1 MSDIYFTAEG
11 GNDIVLEV
19 QNGSI
24 VELHITE
31 PEPIAFE
38 VQGGMG
44 PRGPQGEAGATGPAG
59 PAGSDSTVPGP
70 QGPQGIQGERGLQGE
85 PGPQGETGATGPSG
99 PQGAQGSQ
107 GIQGEKGDKG
117 DTGAQGP
124 QGIQGIQGPQGE
136 RGLQGE
142 QGPQGVQGLQ
152 GEQGLPGVIALATF
166 NTTLNFGKGGM
177 TATVTIA
184 DATMTDTK
192 VIIPFYTDNLD
203 EVAVLNMR
211 VSERS
216 RTPGVGFEII
226 GVAPN
231 GAFGTYPVR
240 ITTQGE

>member
-1 MSDIYFTAEG
+1 
-11 GNDIVLEV
+11 
-19 QNGSI
+19 
-24 VELHITE
+24 
-31 PEPIAFE
+31 
-38 VQGGMG
+38 
-44 PRGPQGEAGATGPAG
+44 
-59 PAGSDSTVPGP
+59 
-70 QGPQGIQGERGLQGE
+70 
-85 PGPQGETGATGPSG
+85 
-99 PQGAQGSQ
+99 
-107 GIQGEKGDKG
+107 
-117 DTGAQGP
+117 
-124 QGIQGIQGPQGE
+124 
-136 RGLQGE
+136 LQGE
-142 QGPQGVQGLQ
+142 QGPQGIQGLQ

-177 TATVTIA
+177 TATATIV

-216 RTPGVGFEII
+216 RTAGVGFEII